1 MALNIKNP
9 EVESLASELADL
21 TGESKTETIRQAL
34 LERKARLRLRVTE
47 AGRKERIR
55 RFFETEVWSR
65 IPEDQ
70 IGRPPTKEERE
81 EILGFGGEGV

>member
-9 EVESLASELADL
+9 EVESLAAELAEI

-34 LERKARLRLRVTE
+34 LERQARLRYRVTE

-55 RFFETEVWSR
+55 RFLAREVWSR
-65 IPEDQ
+65 VPEDQ
-70 IGRPPTKEERE
+70 LGRAPSREERE
-81 EILGFGGEGV
+81 EILGYGQEGV

>member
-34 LERKARLRLRVTE
+34 LERKARLRFRVSE
-47 AGRKERIR
+47 AGRKERTR
-55 RFFETEVWSR
+55 RFMEREVWSR
-65 IPEDQ
+65 IPPDQ
-70 IGRPPTKEERE
+70 LGRAPTKKERE
-81 EILGFGGEGV
+81 EILGFGKEGV